1 VFDIQPDEQ
10 SSEDLAHMDE
20 AMVLAQDALDASEIP
35 VGCVLVKDGKI
46 IARGRNRTNEG
57 VFSFSP

>member
-1 VFDIQPDEQ
+1 
-10 SSEDLAHMDE
+10 
-20 AMVLAQDALDASEIP
+20 MVLAQEALDASEIP

-57 VFSFSP
+57 VFSFPPWPPAGSA